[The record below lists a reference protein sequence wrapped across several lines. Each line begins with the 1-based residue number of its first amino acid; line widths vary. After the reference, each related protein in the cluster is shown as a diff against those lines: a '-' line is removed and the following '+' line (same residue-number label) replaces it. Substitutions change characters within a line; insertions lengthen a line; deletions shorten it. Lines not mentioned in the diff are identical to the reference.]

1 MLQIPPKIV
10 FRGMNSVYNLE
21 LKTGYDLSA
30 ASYAGAD
37 SPFLTI
43 ITRTQGRRPHT
54 LLEVLTCLA
63 AQTDT
68 DFELLILG
76 HRLDAD
82 EQDLVLGL
90 VDDGPSWLRNRIRYI
105 AVDHGNRTRPLQLG
119 FAAARGAY
127 VAMLDDDDIVF
138 AHWVESFRAL
148 SRLQP
153 GRVLRANT
161 VVQIVDRVSVQGIS
175 GLRAEASPEVRY
187 PKKFNFLEH
196 ILENRSP
203 PMTLAFPRQL
213 IAFGGISFDET
224 LTTTEDWDFFMR
236 CAAVVGVADGAGI
249 TSVYRWWDKGESSR
263 TVHQQGEW
271 QANHYRIW
279 ENWDEA
285 CFRLPPGGMRDLVN
299 LLQEHAA
306 YGAELR
312 RQQLQGAR
320 LELDPAMLNRNPGRR
335 LTGAKLQVDKIWKST
350 SWRLTAPLRAIGTL
364 LSGGQEIGADWLQ
377 CATAEEAEALVCKLY
392 QSRSWRIAGPVRVVK
407 RLLDRVHD
415 TRAAR

>member
-1 MLQIPPKIV
+1 MNNV
-10 FRGMNSVYNLE
+10 FNLE
-21 LKTGYDLSA
+21 LKTDCGLSA
-30 ASYAGAD
+30 ASFDGAQ

-54 LLEVLTCLA
+54 LVEVLTCLA
-63 AQTDT
+63 AQSDT
-68 DFELLILG
+68 DFELLLLG
-76 HRLDAD
+76 HRLDA
-82 EQDLVLGL
+82 EQLQLVLGL
-90 VDDGPSWLRNRIRYI
+90 VEDCPSWLRDRIRFI
-105 AVDHGNRTRPLQLG
+105 AVEHGNRTRPLQLG

-148 SRLQP
+148 SRQQP

-161 VVQIVDRVSVQGIS
+161 VVQIVDKVEVQGVG
-175 GLRAEASPEVRY
+175 GLRAAAAPERRY
-187 PKKFNFLEH
+187 PKKFNFFEH
-196 ILENRSP
+196 VLENRSP
-203 PMTLAFPRQL
+203 PMTLAFPRRV
-213 IAFGGISFDET
+213 IAFEGIRFDET

-236 CAAVVGVADGAGI
+236 CAAVLGVADGAGI

-263 TVHQQGEW
+263 TVHQEAEW

-279 ENWDEA
+279 KNWDA
-285 CFRLPPGGMRDLVN
+285 AGFRLPPGGMRDLVK

-312 RQQLQGAR
+312 RQQLQGTR
-320 LELDPAMLNRNPGRR
+320 LELDPALLSRDCGQR
-335 LTGAKLQVDKIWKST
+335 LTGAKLQVDKIWNST
-350 SWRLTAPLRAIGTL
+350 CWRLTAPLRKLGHW

-392 QSRSWRIAGPVRVVK
+392 QSRSWRITAPLRVCQ
-407 RLLDRVHD
+407 LLL
-415 TRAAR
+415 TRFGMGRQAR